1 MGGGG
6 QDPLGWP
13 VRMSRGGQ
21 QGRGLWSQT
30 STADED
36 AWDQGGPLSSLPRL
50 SYRKRLRLRRW
61 PGPRHPRPAW
71 PPETAASRLR
81 PPAATR
87 APPASA
93 ASSAASAPAAYSTP
107 TAEAAYSLRAQLPGW
122 GPGRGFRVRGASR
135 PGEGVSGGWDF
146 ASGRGLEWGW
156 GVLSEDRCAGKPN
169 GS

>member
-13 VRMSRGGQ
+13 VHMSRGGQ
-21 QGRGLWSQT
+21 QGRGLWSHT

-93 ASSAASAPAAYSTP
+93 ASSAASAPAAYSTL

-135 PGEGVSGGWDF
+135 LGEGGSLVGGTSRVGVACGGGWGGAF
-146 ASGRGLEWGW
+146 RGQVCGET
-156 GVLSEDRCAGKPN
+156 
-169 GS
+169 